1 MAGFDLETQKS
12 YTLPGGGRG
21 ETSRVDFSAGSFCQ
35 AVATT
40 MTSIYA
46 WNANPSIDVTG
57 TGATYDLNLYE
68 RGLTVD
74 IGDIT
79 SSGLIT
85 KRQTGKGD
93 ISASYYL
100 DIKGW

>member
-1 MAGFDLETQKS
+1 MAGFDLDKQKS

-21 ETSRVDFSAGSFCQ
+21 ETSRIDFSAASFCQ
-35 AVATT
+35 AVPTT

-57 TGATYDLNLYE
+57 TGATYDLNLNE
-68 RGLTVD
+68 RGITLD

-79 SSGLIT
+79 NSNLIV
-85 KRQTGKGD
+85 KRQTASND
-93 ISASYYL
+93 VSASYFL
-100 DIKGW
+100 DVKGW